1 MFSFVRRLPL
11 PRGDEDPP
19 QVGGQALDKARGRK
33 PRNEA
38 RPFSRGAALWAFER
52 RPIAQV
58 RDEHGAAP
66 GAACCVKPLRAF
78 GGMGDVPAARLMT
91 RMPVAGAAGLDQAR
105 PNGCWR
111 KAAGVE
117 AMPGHEVT
125 PRSGGARIVAPR
137 AKVSITRITDP
148 QQRHTKPV
156 VGVVDSAAAGSTP
169 MAHGSSGGVAPSSSR
184 ARARFCRRPTLAS
197 NP

>member
-1 MFSFVRRLPL
+1 MTNDSNGLALFDACPSRAMRDGLPG
-11 PRGDEDPP
+11 PD
-19 QVGGQALDKARGRK
+19 GQALDKAPGRK

-78 GGMGDVPAARLMT
+78 GGMGDVRAARLMT

-111 KAAGVE
+111 
-117 AMPGHEVT
+117 
-125 PRSGGARIVAPR
+125 
-137 AKVSITRITDP
+137 
-148 QQRHTKPV
+148 
-156 VGVVDSAAAGSTP
+156 
-169 MAHGSSGGVAPSSSR
+169 
-184 ARARFCRRPTLAS
+184 
-197 NP
+197 

>member
-1 MFSFVRRLPL
+1 MNGGFSILATGATLSGPSSLVRSEASLLSGAGVQGRLNANSSIKSGKSQGHYWDMASVSRHYCMWLTIRGRFLFSFVRRLPL
-11 PRGDEDPP
+11 PRGDEGPP

-38 RPFSRGAALWAFER
+38 RPFSRGVALWAFER

-111 KAAGVE
+111 
-117 AMPGHEVT
+117 
-125 PRSGGARIVAPR
+125 
-137 AKVSITRITDP
+137 
-148 QQRHTKPV
+148 
-156 VGVVDSAAAGSTP
+156 
-169 MAHGSSGGVAPSSSR
+169 
-184 ARARFCRRPTLAS
+184 
-197 NP
+197 

>member
-1 MFSFVRRLPL
+1 
-11 PRGDEDPP
+11 
-19 QVGGQALDKARGRK
+19 
-33 PRNEA
+33 
-38 RPFSRGAALWAFER
+38 
-52 RPIAQV
+52 
-58 RDEHGAAP
+58 
-66 GAACCVKPLRAF
+66 
-78 GGMGDVPAARLMT
+78 
-91 RMPVAGAAGLDQAR
+91 MPVAGAAGLDQAR

-111 KAAGVE
+111 KAAGAE

-156 VGVVDSAAAGSTP
+156 VGVVDSAVASGAE
-169 MAHGSSGGVAPSSSR
+169 ARVRGSSGDVAPSSSR